1 MEGLKE
7 VGEGEDSRVSIE
19 GSGGAG
25 KKEMG
30 DAAVAGRRPP
40 LLPSSRSKKT
50 DLLELGLRDG
60 GHGVRRSRRE

>member
-1 MEGLKE
+1 METHGGKGRGKLVEGLKE

-30 DAAVAGRRPP
+30 DAAVAG
-40 LLPSSRSKKT
+40 
-50 DLLELGLRDG
+50 
-60 GHGVRRSRRE
+60 